1 MKTFYTWL
9 HNMLRPSRAQHVP
22 AGQEA
27 EDEPIEQFALPDDD
41 AGDLREE
48 RLELGASGLH

>member
-22 AGQEA
+22 AGMLHGLMVA
-27 EDEPIEQFALPDDD
+27 DKLP
-41 AGDLREE
+41 R
-48 RLELGASGLH
+48 